1 MSDHILIMKNLS
13 RVFIAGKNTVRALK
27 DTTIEIK
34 KGDFVA
40 IMGPSGSGK
49 TTLLNILGCLDKP
62 TTGNFILDGVDIT
75 KLNENSL
82 SDIRRDKI
90 GFVFQD
96 ANLMPILN
104 AIENVE
110 LPMEC
115 NGTSKNER
123 LKRAKYL
130 LGLVGLEDRMKQRP
144 NQLSAGEKQR
154 VAIARAFANKPAI
167 ILADELTGNLDSE
180 TGSHIMDLLTQLNQS
195 IGTTIIVVTHD
206 DKMALYAKKKM
217 VIEDGKI
224 TNMFVKRVKK
234 TS

>member
-167 ILADELTGNLDSE
+167 ILADEPTGNLDSE